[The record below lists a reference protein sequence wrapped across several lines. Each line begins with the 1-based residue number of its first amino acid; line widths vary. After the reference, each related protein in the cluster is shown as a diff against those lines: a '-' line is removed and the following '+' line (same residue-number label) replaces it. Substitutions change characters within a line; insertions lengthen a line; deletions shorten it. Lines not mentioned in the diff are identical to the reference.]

1 MIDCRQ
7 AHASPADSGGRGR
20 SHFSYTRQHSS
31 SVDTRHTDNDTVDS
45 SHGCYMSLPIDSHKP
60 VGWLLAA
67 GLAKVTNTPH
77 KHWQMI
83 LPVHTYTTSFFFPPG
98 TDSVSPR
105 TVLPHINEEIGNR
118 YDRT

>member
-1 MIDCRQ
+1 
-7 AHASPADSGGRGR
+7 
-20 SHFSYTRQHSS
+20 
-31 SVDTRHTDNDTVDS
+31 
-45 SHGCYMSLPIDSHKP
+45 MSFPIDSHKP